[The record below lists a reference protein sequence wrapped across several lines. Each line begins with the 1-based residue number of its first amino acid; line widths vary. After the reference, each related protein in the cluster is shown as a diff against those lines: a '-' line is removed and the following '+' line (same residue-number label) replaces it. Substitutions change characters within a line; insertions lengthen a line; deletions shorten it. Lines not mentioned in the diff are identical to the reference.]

1 MVPAVLAS
9 AMAAVVTMAA
19 ETAEAPETAA
29 ATKAAET
36 ATTAEAEITFTSG
49 AKASLSLC
57 PKLFRTA
64 GGNPR
69 FPLCGRPSPAEPA
82 IHKNSLWAD
91 NVPAVS
97 SEAVMSPERRKPG
110 LQSTQSSIY
119 VETL

>member
-19 ETAEAPETAA
+19 ETAA
-29 ATKAAET
+29 ATKA

-69 FPLCGRPSPAEPA
+69 FPLCGWPSPAEPA